1 MAAIQKVIGLMSGT
15 SLDGVD
21 AALLETDGEE
31 IARPGPS
38 LTVPYDPDTRALLRA
53 ALDDARAAAARR
65 GDVAGPVPLPP
76 ATMAIRKA
84 ERHLTEAHAA
94 AVRTLLDRAGL
105 ESGAVA
111 LIGFHGQTILHRP
124 EWRWTW
130 QIGDGALLARLTGID
145 VVNDFRS
152 ADVKAGGQGAP
163 LMPLYH
169 AVLVRQLRSGSPF
182 GAKHQEGGGAVAG
195 PRASEG
201 GGGSPAVIVNIG
213 GVAQVTYV
221 NGDQIIAFDTGPGNA
236 PVDDWMHAHSGRP
249 VDEDGAFAATGKV
262 DEAALA
268 AMLADPFFERKP
280 PKSLDRMDF
289 GMEAVKGLEPADG
302 AATLTAFTAA
312 SLAAARA
319 HFPEPAAN
327 WIVSGGGRHNKTMM
341 AMLKARANAPVLSA
355 EDVGWDGDGLEAQ
368 GFAYLAMR
376 SKLGLPLSLPTTTGV
391 AHPMTGGRFWK
402 PGR

>member
-1 MAAIQKVIGLMSGT
+1 M
-15 SLDGVD
+15 
-21 AALLETDGEE
+21 
-31 IARPGPS
+31 
-38 LTVPYDPDTRALLRA
+38 
-53 ALDDARAAAARR
+53 
-65 GDVAGPVPLPP
+65 
-76 ATMAIRKA
+76 
-84 ERHLTEAHAA
+84 
-94 AVRTLLDRAGL
+94 
-105 ESGAVA
+105 
-111 LIGFHGQTILHRP
+111 
-124 EWRWTW
+124 
-130 QIGDGALLARLTGID
+130 
-145 VVNDFRS
+145 
-152 ADVKAGGQGAP
+152 
-163 LMPLYH
+163 
-169 AVLVRQLRSGSPF
+169 
-182 GAKHQEGGGAVAG
+182 
-195 PRASEG
+195 
-201 GGGSPAVIVNIG
+201 IVNIG